1 MVLASCHKPKNPKAY
16 QIIVTPKKEYYTTF
30 YNVYLDKGCIDFIA
44 YDGDDSAYVQVCQ
57 PWDVKPNPD
66 YRK

>member
-1 MVLASCHKPKNPKAY
+1 M
-16 QIIVTPKKEYYTTF
+16 TPKKEYYTTF